1 MFNCYDNVR
10 INCPYFNNDVNGKIG
25 RIVSDGKYDG
35 IKNDTFYTVSVTHE
49 EKENSTISIILL
61 VYSNHLRKI
70 PKITSKQRTVL
81 EALHLLGY
89 NYIACDL
96 NNKSYAFKECPEK
109 YFETRIWRAEN
120 EESKLPLSN
129 VNYIMDGICSW
140 EDTKPISISNLL
152 DDINDITK

>member
-1 MFNCYDNVR
+1 MFNCYDSVR

-25 RIVSDGKYDG
+25 KIVSDGKYDG
-35 IKNDTFYTVSVTHE
+35 IKNDTFYTVKVTHE

-61 VYSNHLRKI
+61 VYSNYLTKI

-89 NYIACDL
+89 NYIACDV

-109 YFETRIWRAEN
+109 GVMIWKAEN

-129 VNYIMDGICSW
+129 VNYLMEGICSW
-140 EDTKPISISNLL
+140 KDTKPISISNLL
-152 DDINDITK
+152 DDITK

>member
-1 MFNCYDNVR
+1 MFNCYDSVR
-10 INCPYFNNDVNGKIG
+10 INCPYFNNNVNGKIG
-25 RIVSDGKYDG
+25 KIVSDGKYDG
-35 IKNDTFYTVSVTHE
+35 IKNDTFYTVKVTHK
-49 EKENSTISIILL
+49 EKENSTISITLL
-61 VYSNHLRKI
+61 VYSNYLTKI

-89 NYIACDL
+89 NYIACDV

-109 YFETRIWRAEN
+109 GVMIWKAEN

-129 VNYIMDGICSW
+129 VNYLMEGICSW

-152 DDINDITK
+152 DNITK